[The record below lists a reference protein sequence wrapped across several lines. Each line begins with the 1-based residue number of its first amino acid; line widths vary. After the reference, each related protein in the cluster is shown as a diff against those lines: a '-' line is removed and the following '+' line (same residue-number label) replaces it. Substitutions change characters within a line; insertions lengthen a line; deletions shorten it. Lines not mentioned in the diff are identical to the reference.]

1 MSPCGDLNCET
12 DGTDKA
18 YKKAKIILA
27 RFHNGKYWRTMR
39 PVRMK

>member
-18 YKKAKIILA
+18 DKKAKIILA
-27 RFHNGKYWRTMR
+27 GSSDGKCWRTMG